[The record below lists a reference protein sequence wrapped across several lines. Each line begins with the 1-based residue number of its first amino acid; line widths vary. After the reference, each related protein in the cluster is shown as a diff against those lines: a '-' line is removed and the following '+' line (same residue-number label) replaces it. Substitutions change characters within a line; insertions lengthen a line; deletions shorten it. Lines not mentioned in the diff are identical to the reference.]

1 MSPNP
6 DFPRLLAVL
15 GRGDCALHKKVSL
28 TIYSASGSWVGLGYR
43 RGWFV
48 ETGTL
53 HRISNCHY
61 FYAVL
66 AGLTTRSHCVSAY
79 PAVTF

>member
-15 GRGDCALHKKVSL
+15 GQGDCALHKKVSL

-53 HRISNCHY
+53 YGISDSHCLY
-61 FYAVL
+61 
-66 AGLTTRSHCVSAY
+66 AGLVGLSTRPHCLLAY
-79 PAVTF
+79 PFITL